1 MILSATVS
9 LDQHPLEQQET
20 LARMQ
25 RPVLGGQ
32 QQAQAIP
39 FTPPT
44 WYQPPTVTPSINL
57 TNHSVTLGMGSPSE
71 TNMSTRLNS
80 VVNQGVTRSFS
91 PAPNA
96 QLFDILPALQGKSL
110 DELDL
115 LLADS
120 KVYNSFL
127 HSLEPVRHLDSL
139 RGELTKG
146 HVDLARNNLTKDSQ
160 IAELR
165 NQCAIIR
172 TTELAAA
179 REKFEEVQ
187 KREKEV
193 TTNLSSSA
201 LVGRLQEAAAKVDEE
216 SEILHQKL
224 LSGDIDLSEF
234 IQKYKK
240 ERILYHRRMLIHFA
254 VKASI
259 GRSA

>member
-1 MILSATVS
+1 M
-9 LDQHPLEQQET
+9 QET
-20 LARMQ
+20 LARMN

-32 QQAQAIP
+32 QQAQSIP

-44 WYQPPTVTPSINL
+44 WFQSPTVTPVNS
-57 TNHSVTLGMGSPSE
+57 TNTSATSGMGPSAE
-71 TNMSTRLNS
+71 TKTNTSTRSNS
-80 VVNQGVTRSFS
+80 VVNQGVTRPFS

-96 QLFDILPALQGKSL
+96 QFFDIIPALQGKSL

-115 LLADS
+115 LLTDS
-120 KVYNSFL
+120 KAYNSFL

-146 HVDLARNNLTKDSQ
+146 HADLARNNLTKDSQ

-187 KREKEV
+187 KCEKEI
-193 TTNLSSSA
+193 TATCSSSA
-201 LVGRLQEAAAKVDEE
+201 IIGRLQEAAAKVDEE

-240 ERILYHRRMLIHFA
+240 ERILYHRRMLIHLA
-254 VKASI
+254 GKTSL
-259 GRSA
+259 GRPG

>member
-1 MILSATVS
+1 MS
-9 LDQHPLEQQET
+9 LDQHSLQQQDT

-44 WYQPPTVTPSINL
+44 WYQSPTVTPINL
-57 TNHSVTLGMGSPSE
+57 TNASARSGMGPPSE

-80 VVNQGVTRSFS
+80 VVNQGVTRPFS

-96 QLFDILPALQGKSL
+96 QLFDILPSLQGKSL

-115 LLADS
+115 LVTDS

-146 HVDLARNNLTKDSQ
+146 HADLARNNLTKDSQ

-187 KREKEV
+187 KCEKEI
-193 TTNLSSSA
+193 TANFSSSA
-201 LVGRLQEAAAKVDEE
+201 LLGRLQEAAAKVDEE

-224 LSGDIDLSEF
+224 LSGDIDISEF

-240 ERILYHRRMLIHFA
+240 ERILYHRRMLVHFA
-254 VKASI
+254 GKVSL
-259 GRSA
+259 GRPG

>member
-44 WYQPPTVTPSINL
+44 WYQSPTMTPSINS
-57 TNHSVTLGMGSPSE
+57 TNHSATLGMGSPSE

-80 VVNQGVTRSFS
+80 VVNPGVTRSFS

-193 TTNLSSSA
+193 TANLSSSA
-201 LVGRLQEAAAKVDEE
+201 LVGRLQELAMY
-216 SEILHQKL
+216 LQKL
-224 LSGDIDLSEF
+224 L
-234 IQKYKK
+234 QKWMKNRRYCIRSFYLVILISVSSFKSTKK
-240 ERILYHRRMLIHFA
+240 RGFCIIE
-254 VKASI
+254 
-259 GRSA
+259 GC